1 MTPLTAFVF
10 IVLIFAIGDIIST
23 ISKARIPSI
32 FVAAVLFLLGYW
44 TFFPKDIIDLP
55 GLGVPMASVA
65 LYLLLVHMGT
75 LVSIRELAVQWR
87 TVAIVIIGLIGM
99 SILVM
104 LIGAPLVGH
113 ETAVAGAPT
122 LAGGVVAA
130 IIMSE
135 AAKAQGLTAISVLVL
150 VLCVLQDFFGYPL
163 TAMCLR
169 KESERLLSS
178 YRQGDEKA
186 DGEGDGQVE
195 TDEDE
200 VSWRIFPKTPEEYQT
215 SFVLLAK
222 MGLVAWIGVA
232 IANLTQGKISPHI
245 VCLLMGVV
253 AAETGFL
260 ERKPLDRSSSFGWL
274 MLVLLAF
281 IYTGLVDATPA
292 MLLKILGPLLIIV
305 ALGIIGMLVT
315 AFIAGPRLGFSRW
328 MAFAAT
334 LTCLYGFPGTYILT
348 EEAAK
353 AMAETPEEKEF
364 LMNKIL
370 PKMLV
375 GGFTSVTVFSVVL
388 AGVMV
393 KWL

>member
-1 MTPLTAFVF
+1 MTPLTAFIF
-10 IVLIFAIGDIIST
+10 IALIFAIGDIIST

-44 TFFPKDIIDLP
+44 TIFPKDIIDIP
-55 GLGVPMASVA
+55 GLGAPMALVA

-75 LVSIRELAVQWR
+75 LVSIREMAAQWR
-87 TVAIVIIGLIGM
+87 TVVIVIIGLIGM

-104 LIGAPLVGH
+104 LIGSPLIGH
-113 ETAVAGAPT
+113 ETAV
-122 LAGGVVAA
+122 AGGVVAA
-130 IIMSE
+130 IIMSK

-169 KESERLLSS
+169 KESKRLLNS
-178 YRQGDEKA
+178 YRQGNEEITEASNDQ
-186 DGEGDGQVE
+186 GEAPQ
-195 TDEDE
+195 DE
-200 VSWRIFPKTPEEYQT
+200 VSWRIFPETPPQYQT
-215 SFVLLAK
+215 TFVLLAK
-222 MGLVAWIGVA
+222 MGLVAFVGVT
-232 IANLTQGKISPHI
+232 ISDLTQGKLSPHI
-245 VCLLMGVV
+245 VCLLMGLV

-260 ERKPLDRSSSFGWL
+260 ERKPLERSGSFGWL
-274 MLVLLAF
+274 MLTLLAF
-281 IYTGLVDATPA
+281 IYTGLVDATPS
-292 MLLKILGPLLIIV
+292 MLLEIVGPLLVVV
-305 ALGIIGMLVT
+305 ALGIGGMFTTAYLV
-315 AFIAGPRLGFSRW
+315 GPRFGFSRS
-328 MAFAAT
+328 MAFAVT

-353 AMAETPEEKEF
+353 AAAETPEEKEF
-364 LMNKIL
+364 LMSKIL